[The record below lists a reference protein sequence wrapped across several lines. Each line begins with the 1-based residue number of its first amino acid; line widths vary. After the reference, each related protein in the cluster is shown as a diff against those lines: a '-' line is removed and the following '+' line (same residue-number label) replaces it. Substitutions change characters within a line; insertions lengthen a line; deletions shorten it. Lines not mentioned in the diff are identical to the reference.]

1 MAEYELNLWDY
12 WRIIHKRKWIIIS
25 VFLVSIVSSYLF
37 VEKVE
42 PIYRSTVTLY
52 MNSQGTPVAEVTGS
66 GVTFWGGGTRD
77 ISTQLELIRTSK
89 ILERVASEIRAI
101 KPDMTQ
107 DQIQQVIMGLKGKI
121 SVAKEPDTELITIS
135 VTDTDAE
142 RAKATVEAVAEVF
155 MQTHWE
161 DKVREAR
168 NTKVFI
174 EEQIKK
180 IDAKI
185 VEIRKKMQYLG
196 VAPGSAPLPTGELDV
211 RVRLAQLELQL
222 ESLRERYTDNY
233 PGIINILAEI
243 ESLRS
248 RVGVDDAAPDEAEF
262 DMMDIDTDRLQ
273 SELEINRSLYIT
285 LKERYEKANMMEATK
300 VQDIEVVNP
309 AVVPRIPVV
318 GQVTANFVFSGAI
331 GLILGIVAAFIV
343 ESLDT
348 SIGTIEDVEEYTK
361 LPVLGVI
368 PQIEFDKGE
377 DIDFWK
383 TPPPA
388 HEIKAREELM
398 KRMITQYQP
407 KSPVAE
413 AYRNLQTYIKFTG
426 IDKMGNCLMFTSS
439 GEKEGKTIT
448 SVNSALSM
456 AQMGYKV
463 LLIDADLRKPT
474 IHSVFGIK
482 REVGLT
488 EAVLG
493 TFKLDDVVKTIDDVL
508 MGNIKSSVIM
518 KTYGMENL
526 NIITAGHLP
535 TNPTEILGSD
545 NMDALIKEVK
555 SKFQVVIF
563 DSAPVLPV
571 TDSCVLSSKTDGV
584 IIVYKAGKV
593 SRGALR
599 RSKMQIENAKGKV
612 IGIVL
617 NSMRASDMR
626 FGSPFYYYYQKYYG
640 EEQAKT
646 DDLSAKR
653 FLKRG

>member
-135 VTDTDAE
+135 VTDTDPE